1 MRIAIMGSSSCFDSD
16 ICVIHGLQKK
26 GIKLLYFFRMKGL
39 ANPLFRLE
47 NNYPYGIIPA
57 SGIKEMQMYNNY
69 IDLNDLFMISAP
81 GLRYRSP
88 RLLWLYLKVMWR
100 IKKYNPDLI
109 HHSWPWTRT
118 PAIVYFLRKKKTMFV
133 HDPLP
138 HSSHDDMVQEK
149 YRRIGFKK
157 ADKLILLNNK
167 TIAEFCTR
175 YSIPESKIALS
186 HLCVFDYL
194 EQIPYI
200 NPNVKEKYILFFGQ
214 IASYKGVD
222 LLLRAMKTVH
232 IKHPDWKLI
241 VAGGGS
247 MYFDISEYEQLN
259 YIEIRNYFID
269 MPELIGLIKSCE
281 FVVAPYRDAT
291 QSGIL
296 NNALSLSK
304 PVIVTNVGN
313 FADEVENGITGV
325 VIPPNNI
332 DALCGSINRMIESP
346 EMRNQMSNEIKT
358 AWRNENNNDI
368 IINKLIDIFKSVSL
382 MR

>member
-1 MRIAIMGSSSCFDSD
+1 MRIVIMGSSSCFDSD

-26 GIKLLYFFRMKGL
+26 GIKLLYFFRMKGM

-186 HLCVFDYL
+186 QLCVFDYL

-200 NPNVKEKYILFFGQ
+200 NPNIKEKYILFFGQ
-214 IASYKGVD
+214 IASYKGLD
-222 LLLRAMKTVH
+222 LLLPAMKRVH
-232 IKHPDWKLI
+232 ERHPDWKLV
-241 VAGGGS
+241 VAGGGKF
-247 MYFDISEYEQLN
+247 YFDISEYENLD
-259 YIEIRNYFID
+259 YIEIRNQFID
-269 MPELIGLIKSCE
+269 MPDLVGLIRNCE
-281 FVVAPYRDAT
+281 FAVAPYRDAT

-296 NNALSLSK
+296 NNAFSLSK
-304 PVIVTNVGN
+304 PMIVTDVGN
-313 FADEVENGITGV
+313 FTDVVKNGITGI
-325 VIPPNNI
+325 VIPPNSI
-332 DALCGSINRMIESP
+332 DELFDAMNMMIEHP
-346 EMRNQMSNEIKT
+346 MKRQRMSESILKEWKYKND
-358 AWRNENNNDI
+358 NNI
-368 IINKLIDIFKSVSL
+368 IIDGLVDIFQK
-382 MR
+382 MIE